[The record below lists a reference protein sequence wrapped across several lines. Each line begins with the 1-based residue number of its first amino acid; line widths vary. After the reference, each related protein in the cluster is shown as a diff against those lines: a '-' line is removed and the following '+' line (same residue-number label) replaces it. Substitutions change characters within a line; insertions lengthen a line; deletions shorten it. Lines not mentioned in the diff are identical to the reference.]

1 MQLKC
6 IELWLLAFNLILAR
20 SFQILLVAKDFE
32 ILDQETIN
40 ITKLLNDKSNS
51 INFDNHFKKRM
62 DSSAGS
68 EKEFN
73 IKINNTRNEKEKFLL
88 KKRSTT

>member
-32 ILDQETIN
+32 ILDI
-40 ITKLLNDKSNS
+40 
-51 INFDNHFKKRM
+51 KRSGNAFSY
-62 DSSAGS
+62 SSALDI
-68 EKEFN
+68 F
-73 IKINNTRNEKEKFLL
+73 
-88 KKRSTT
+88 